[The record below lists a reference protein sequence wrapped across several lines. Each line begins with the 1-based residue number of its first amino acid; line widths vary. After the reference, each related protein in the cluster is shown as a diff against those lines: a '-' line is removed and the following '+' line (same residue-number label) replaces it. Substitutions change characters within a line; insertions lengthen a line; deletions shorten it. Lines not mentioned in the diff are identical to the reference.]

1 MTEKNNTY
9 LHKVMEE
16 TNQVYDTVMIDMVNK
31 GMREM
36 AVHRAKEVGDIK
48 LAEKLSNTED
58 GMVAYAV
65 ASVIHGE
72 KETSENEYRG
82 WH

>member
-36 AVHRAKEVGDIK
+36 AVHRR
-48 LAEKLSNTED
+48 
-58 GMVAYAV
+58 
-65 ASVIHGE
+65 VIVI
-72 KETSENEYRG
+72 
-82 WH
+82 